1 MMRRDAEPR
10 SGLGVV
16 ARPVIQFAVI
26 GIVAVVIVGL
36 ATAASSRR
44 VGEREAV
51 SDARTNTLVKA
62 QGLVEPLL
70 TAEVAIGDPAA
81 IRAIGDVVER
91 KVLDDSLVR
100 VKIWTPDGTIIYS
113 DADALIGTQYDLGV
127 DERDAITSGLIE
139 AEVSDLDKPEN
150 RLERD
155 FGKLLEVYLPLRTPR
170 GDRLLFEAYY
180 RYDSVEAAG
189 RRIWRSFAPIS
200 LGALAVLELLQIPLA
215 WSLARRL
222 RQREQERRRLLQR
235 TIEASDVERRR
246 IASDLHDGV
255 VQDLAGVSFELAGA
269 AREPGL
275 PPDAARLLDAAA
287 ASVRTNITALRSMLI
302 EIYPPDLAALGL
314 GPALEELAASVS
326 TTALTVDV
334 ELADLPVVGAETAA
348 VLYRTA
354 REALRNVT
362 KHAAASRATVRAG
375 GTDATVWLSVTDD
388 GDGFDAASA
397 GSVSREGHF
406 GIRGLEGLAT
416 DVGGTFRVE
425 SAPGAGTMVIMEIPV
440 Q

>member
-1 MMRRDAEPR
+1 MIRRDPEPG
-10 SGLGVV
+10 SGFGVV
-16 ARPVIQFAVI
+16 ARPVIQFAAI
-26 GIVAVVIVGL
+26 GIAALVIVGL

-70 TAEVAIGDPAA
+70 TE
-81 IRAIGDVVER
+81 DVVDGDAAAVGGIDDVVR
-91 KVLDDSLVR
+91 DKVLDRSLVR
-100 VKIWTPDGTIIYS
+100 VKIWTSDGTIAYS
-113 DADALIGTQYDLGV
+113 DAADLIGEQYDLGE
-127 DERDAITSGLIE
+127 DEREAITSGLIE

-155 FGKLLEVYLPLRTPR
+155 FGKLLEVYLPIRTPS

-222 RQREQERRRLLQR
+222 RQRQQERQRLLQR
-235 TIEASDVERRR
+235 TVEASDVERRR

-287 ASVRTNITALRSMLI
+287 ASVRSNITALRSMLI

-314 GPALEELAASVS
+314 GAALEELAASMS
-326 TTALTVDV
+326 TTPLTVDV
-334 ELADLPVVGAETAA
+334 ELDDLPSVGDETAA

-362 KHAAASRATVRAG
+362 NHAAATRATVRAG
-375 GTDATVWLSVTDD
+375 QTGTTVWLSVTDD
-388 GDGFDAASA
+388 GDGFDTAELAAVAS
-397 GSVSREGHF
+397 EGHF
-406 GIRGLEGLAT
+406 GVRGLEGLAR

-425 SAPGAGTMVIMEIPV
+425 SAPGAGTMVVMEVPAE
-440 Q
+440 